1 MEASLYDEEIMP
13 TTSSSQSV
21 SYDKGKL
28 KLDFTSA
35 SSSTRPRRQ
44 TPLDAAMLT
53 SPDLNLLTLGSPEL
67 EKLIMGYGGIL
78 TTPTPTQLFKGTG
91 TPTCTVTEQQELYA
105 RGFMEALQKLH
116 DKQEPNSNG
125 QSSVQNALNSNA
137 FVQTALN
144 LSFATAAAN
153 MINNTTN
160 TVASTTPLISTG
172 TSTISTQSLPLVSL
186 SSAGGATQIFPDFQR
201 TAVGAIHFDR
211 PSTSYGQAL
220 NVQIPP
226 QQPRLDNVKLETESQ
241 VVPGTPPLPPI
252 DLALQETVKTERK
265 KQRNRV
271 AASKCRKRKLE
282 KEADLEEKVD
292 ELKNIN
298 SDLHTEVSE
307 LRKQVY
313 QLKLQVMKHVHGGCE
328 IMLQSQ
334 GIEVSTSA

>member
-13 TTSSSQSV
+13 TTSSSQSAT
-21 SYDKGKL
+21 YDKGNL

-35 SSSTRPRRQ
+35 NSTRRQ
-44 TPLDAAMLT
+44 TSLEGALLT

-78 TTPTPTQLFKGTG
+78 TTPTPTQLFKGTQN
-91 TPTCTVTEQQELYA
+91 VTEQQELYA

-116 DKQEPNSNG
+116 DQQDPNG
-125 QSSVQNALNSNA
+125 QSAVLNALNSNA
-137 FVQTALN
+137 IAQNALN

-153 MINNTTN
+153 SAAASAINSTAATIA
-160 TVASTTPLISTG
+160 TAASSTPMLATG
-172 TSTISTQSLPLVSL
+172 TSTISTQALPL
-186 SSAGGATQIFPDFQR
+186 SSFSGATQIFPNFQR
-201 TAVGAIHFDR
+201 AAI
-211 PSTSYGQAL
+211 PGTSYAQPL

-226 QQPRLDNVKLETESQ
+226 QQPRLENVKLENESQ

-282 KEADLEEKVD
+282 KEADLEVKVD
-292 ELKNIN
+292 ELKDIN
-298 SDLHTEVSE
+298 SKLHSEVYE
-307 LRKQVY
+307 LRKQVC
-313 QLKLQVMKHVHGGCE
+313 QLKLQVMDHVQGGCE
-328 IMLQSQ
+328 IMLLNQTA
-334 GIEVSTSA
+334 VSTSA